1 MRIGRLALAVLIG
14 ALSVPCLAGIGQS
27 VCLEETGIATGEG
40 IHTME
45 LVPGPWNLTAG
56 EGTYL
61 LGPAYGYNVSRS
73 GLVTF
78 ENGSTWQVIECRRE
92 A

>member
-1 MRIGRLALAVLIG
+1 MKAIIGIGAFALAIWM
-14 ALSVPCLAGIGQS
+14 ALCLMDAQA
-27 VCLEETGIATGEG
+27 VCLEETGNATGQG

-45 LVPGPWNLTAG
+45 LVPGPWNPTTE
-56 EGTYL
+56 EGIYL

-78 ENGSTWQVIECRRE
+78 ENGSTWQVIKCER
-92 A
+92 